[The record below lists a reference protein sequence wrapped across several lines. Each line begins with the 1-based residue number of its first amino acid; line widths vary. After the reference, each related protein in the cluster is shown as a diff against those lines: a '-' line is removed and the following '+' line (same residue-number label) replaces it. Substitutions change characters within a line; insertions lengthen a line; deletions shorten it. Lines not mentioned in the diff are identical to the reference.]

1 MALER
6 VCALADVPPDSAMEV
21 MVRGEPY
28 AICNVRGTI
37 TALSG
42 VCPHAGGPLG
52 QGTISKGRIVC
63 PFHMWA
69 FDCAT
74 GRHEFAA
81 SLRVPSFETRVE
93 GGDVFIDVP

>member
-1 MALER
+1 MAFER
-6 VCALADVPPDSAMEV
+6 VCRLADVPPDSAIEV
-21 MVRGEPY
+21 MVRHEPY
-28 AICNVRGTI
+28 AICNVKGTI

-52 QGTISKGRIVC
+52 QGTISDGRIVC

-74 GRHEFAA
+74 GQHEYVK
-81 SLRVPSFETRVE
+81 SLRVPAFETRVE
-93 GGDVFIDVP
+93 GEDVLIDVP

>member
-1 MALER
+1 MER
-6 VCALADVPPDSAMEV
+6 VCAVADVPADSAIEV
-21 MVRGEPY
+21 MVRGEAY
-28 AICNVRGTI
+28 AICNVNGRI

-52 QGTISKGRIVC
+52 QGQISQGKIVC

-81 SLRVPSFETRVE
+81 SLCVPAFAVQVVE
-93 GGDVFIDVP
+93 GDVWVDLP